1 MSLLSKS
8 LNQKLNYLP
17 SYKNSIYSVSF
28 KETPVFPPG
37 IAALRRRNLGEKLV
51 AGSIPLKGHF

>member
-1 MSLLSKS
+1 MQNGK
-8 LNQKLNYLP
+8 
-17 SYKNSIYSVSF
+17 VE